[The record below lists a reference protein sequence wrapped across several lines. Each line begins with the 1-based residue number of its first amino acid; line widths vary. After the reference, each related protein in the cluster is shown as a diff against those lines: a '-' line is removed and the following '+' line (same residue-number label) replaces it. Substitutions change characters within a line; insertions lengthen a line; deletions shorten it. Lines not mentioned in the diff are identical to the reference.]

1 VFLKSYKSHQALS
14 ADNFQL
20 ISLTTL
26 KILDIF
32 NSCILQVTLF
42 LKGHFSKMTF
52 LAEILTGPAR
62 KNFGKNH
69 F

>member
-20 ISLTTL
+20 TSVATL
-26 KILDIF
+26 KTLDIF

-52 LAEILTGPAR
+52 LAEILASPTQ